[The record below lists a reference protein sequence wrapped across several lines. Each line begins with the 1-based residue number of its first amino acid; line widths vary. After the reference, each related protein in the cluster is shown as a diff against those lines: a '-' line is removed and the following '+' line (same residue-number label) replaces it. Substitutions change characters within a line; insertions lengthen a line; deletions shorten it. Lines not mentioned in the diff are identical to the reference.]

1 MKSMM
6 TMAVKAFTRERNAVY
21 MLHAIRD
28 ANPLLDLHGGLAC
41 AAPVQRIHLK
51 ELRRSSPRSDSAR
64 QRMKRADESSM
75 TRVN

>member
-1 MKSMM
+1 
-6 TMAVKAFTRERNAVY
+6 
-21 MLHAIRD
+21 MLHAIRE

-51 ELRRSSPRSDSAR
+51 ESRRSSPRSDSAR

-75 TRVN
+75 TRAEFERSKRSDGI